1 MNFIVQF
8 NQFAIIDLN
17 MIIFYPI
24 FNQLII
30 LYLMDQIGVLYT
42 IQKFILLMYF
52 ISMHASKHNYP
63 TIAITYINTK
73 KL

>member
-1 MNFIVQF
+1 MH
-8 NQFAIIDLN
+8 
-17 MIIFYPI
+17 
-24 FNQLII
+24 
-30 LYLMDQIGVLYT
+30 QIGVLYT
-42 IQKFILLMYF
+42 IQKFILLIYF